1 MRQRLFCVPLV
12 IYSGCTR
19 DSGGL
24 ATCTPLRNRIQAIK
38 IMQLIAAVVGA
49 SVWEARQRHLTTA
62 HSSIMAGFYEPRTTN
77 HGLSLGLRCGVPP
90 RQIQTNND
98 ASGSPQRVA
107 GRPPLLS
114 VLITGSV
121 SYGPERLWDGPYGI
135 AVRRWK

>member
-62 HSSIMAGFYEPRTTN
+62 HSSIMEGFYEPRITNRGLLDSDAAFRRDRFKLTTTLREA
-77 HGLSLGLRCGVPP
+77 LS
-90 RQIQTNND
+90 
-98 ASGSPQRVA
+98 A
-107 GRPPLLS
+107 
-114 VLITGSV
+114 
-121 SYGPERLWDGPYGI
+121 
-135 AVRRWK
+135 